1 MQLTRGEVSAAISGN
16 CRIWNI
22 NINWSIVYPNPRFDL
37 MLKLWKYEPGNLAS
51 IISCYLCAERTM
63 KEVCLQETR
72 LLFKWLRCRFANK
85 MQITGSTVRVGRWWA
100 WEHERWLLEDWHA
113 LSRRSPQQFQWEMG
127 WSNWLGNQLDDTV
140 MRKIDT
146 CEVIKDVF
154 TSSDGFTEQ
163 VIDLKRNH

>member
-1 MQLTRGEVSAAISGN
+1 MNQATLPQLYLATFVRSA
-16 CRIWNI
+16 RW
-22 NINWSIVYPNPRFDL
+22 R
-37 MLKLWKYEPGNLAS
+37 K
-51 IISCYLCAERTM
+51 
-63 KEVCLQETR
+63 CLQETR

-113 LSRRSPQQFQWEMG
+113 LSRRSPQHFQWEMG
-127 WSNWLGNQLDDTV
+127 WSNWLGNQLDAV

-154 TSSDGFTEQ
+154 TSSDGFIEQ
-163 VIDLKRNH
+163 VIDLKRNHEFSTSFTSSWGHQSPPTPAASG